1 MIRPVPLRLKIEFSI
16 FNLSQHFINVVIHR
30 QVPLPVPC
38 YDFILVT
45 DLSLGPANAGTS
57 TIAGFPNVT
66 GGEYKIQERI
76 HRHIA
81 DWRLL
86 AIPAS

>member
-1 MIRPVPLRLKIEFSI
+1 M
-16 FNLSQHFINVVIHR
+16 
-30 QVPLPVPC
+30 PC

-45 DLSLGPANAGTS
+45 DFSLDPILLGVSATAGS
-57 TIAGFPNVT
+57 LNVT
-66 GGEYKIQERI
+66 GGEYKLQGHI

>member
-1 MIRPVPLRLKIEFSI
+1 MRRFPYA
-16 FNLSQHFINVVIHR
+16 
-30 QVPLPVPC
+30 C
-38 YDFILVT
+38 LVT
-45 DLSLGPANAGTS
+45 TS
-57 TIAGFPNVT
+57 FLLPILAYAPRTEISAIIGFPNVT
-66 GGEYKIQERI
+66 GGEYKIQGRI